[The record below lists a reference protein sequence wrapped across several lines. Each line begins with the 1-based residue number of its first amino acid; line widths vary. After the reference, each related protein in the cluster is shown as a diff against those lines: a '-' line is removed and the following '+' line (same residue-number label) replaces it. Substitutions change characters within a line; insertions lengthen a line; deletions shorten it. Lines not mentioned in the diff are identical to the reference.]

1 MSGKKIILD
10 SNIIIYLS
18 QNRILTDDLILD
30 KNNYFI
36 SAITYMEVLGYKFD
50 SIDEEKIVRDLLNL
64 FNIIY
69 VDEKITGK
77 VVEIRRQNKIKL
89 PDAIICATAMVHKA
103 TLFSNDRKLEKIKN
117 LKIEFIQE
125 KS

>member
-18 QNRILTDDLILD
+18 QDRILTDDLIVD
-30 KNNYFI
+30 KNYYYI

-50 SIDEEKIVRDLLNL
+50 SADEEKIVRDLLSL
-64 FNIIY
+64 FTIIY
-69 VDEKITGK
+69 IDERITGK
-77 VVEIRRQNKIKL
+77 VIEIRKHNKIKL
-89 PDAIICATAMVHKA
+89 PDAIICATAISYKA

-117 LKIEFIQE
+117 LKIEFIQA
-125 KS
+125 K